1 MLRAFQIIYEYVPR
15 RWPNDLQLA
24 SRHEFTVELTRGM
37 AKHVVRIRR
46 GNVNVPKYQG
56 IIA

>member
-1 MLRAFQIIYEYVPR
+1 MLGAFQIIFEYVPR

-24 SRHEFTVELTRGM
+24 SGHEFTVELTRGM
-37 AKHVVRIRR
+37 AKHGVRIRR
-46 GNVNVPKYQG
+46 GNVNVPRYQG

>member
-1 MLRAFQIIYEYVPR
+1 MLRAFQIIHEYVPR

-24 SRHEFTVELTRGM
+24 SGHEFTVELTRGM
-37 AKHVVRIRR
+37 AKHGVRIRR
-46 GNVNVPKYQG
+46 GNVNVPRYHG